1 LSFDIDADPA
11 DLRRMADQL
20 RVFASSVD
28 VTAREIGSLL
38 ANIEWDDSRFQE
50 FRANM
55 QPVVSMLSN
64 SAEQAESTRIYVEEK
79 AQILENYLGG
89 R

>member
-1 LSFDIDADPA
+1 MSFDIDADPD

-20 RVFASSVD
+20 RAFATSVE
-28 VTAREIGSLL
+28 VTSQEIGSLL
-38 ANIEWDDSRFQE
+38 SNIEWDDSRFQE
-50 FRANM
+50 FRSNM
-55 QPVVSMLSN
+55 QPVLTMLSN
-64 SAEQAESTRIYVEEK
+64 SVDQAQSTRMYVEEK

>member
-1 LSFDIDADPA
+1 MSFDVDADPA
-11 DLRRMADQL
+11 DLRRMANQL
-20 RVFASSVD
+20 RAFASSVD

-64 SAEQAESTRIYVEEK
+64 SVEQAESTRMYVEAK
-79 AQILENYLGG
+79 AEILENYLGG

>member
-1 LSFDIDADPA
+1 MSFDIDADPA

-20 RVFASSVD
+20 RAFAGSVE
-28 VTAREIGSLL
+28 VTSQEIGSLL
-38 ANIEWDDSRFQE
+38 AHIEWDDSRFQE
-50 FRANM
+50 FRSNM
-55 QPVVSMLSN
+55 QPVLTMLSN
-64 SAEQAESTRIYVEEK
+64 SVDQAQSTRLYVEEK